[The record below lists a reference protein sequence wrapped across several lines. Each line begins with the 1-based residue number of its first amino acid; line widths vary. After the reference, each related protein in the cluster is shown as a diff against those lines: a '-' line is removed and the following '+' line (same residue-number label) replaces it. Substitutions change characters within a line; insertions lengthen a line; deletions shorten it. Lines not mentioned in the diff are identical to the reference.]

1 MKHSEGCF
9 EVQMVSMKFKGCDNF
24 EKAWKIE
31 EGGLWGFFME
41 VFHFWQPVT
50 VNIAASHL

>member
-1 MKHSEGCF
+1 MKHSEGFF

-50 VNIAASHL
+50 VNIAA